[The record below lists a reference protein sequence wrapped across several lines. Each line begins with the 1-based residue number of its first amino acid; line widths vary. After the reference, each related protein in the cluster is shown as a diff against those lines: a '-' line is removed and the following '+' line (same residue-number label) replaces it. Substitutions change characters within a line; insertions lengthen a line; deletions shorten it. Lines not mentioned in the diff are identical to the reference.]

1 MLAGPPPGRLL
12 DSDEPMYKFVQAL
25 PEVCCCFLGGRSPS
39 CHCAELTSGNVAA
52 QVLSSHSCC
61 SGAVVTDQLLLL

>member
-25 PEVCCCFLGGRSPS
+25 PEVCCYAADTACFLGGRSPCSREGLRLGCRADQWRCS
-39 CHCAELTSGNVAA
+39 CTGAE
-52 QVLSSHSCC
+52 QP
-61 SGAVVTDQLLLL
+61 QLL